1 MLDTLASLGEFLG
14 GMAVIGGVIFAVIQV
29 RHYRQQRRDAGAIE
43 LVHVVLS
50 VHFLEAFRLMGS
62 VPDGISATE
71 LRAKGAE
78 YEAAALSVFLMYET
92 IGLLV
97 FRDVA
102 PFHLVRDLTG
112 GAAVAM
118 WRKLRI
124 YFEEIREERSHERIA
139 EWFQWL
145 AERLEEEEARAPIQP
160 AHKRFADWKPPPRNR
175 HGLKHQSSGRRDYH
189 ERSGYTR

>member
-1 MLDTLASLGEFLG
+1 MLNTLASLGEFLG

-29 RHYRQQRRDAGAIE
+29 RHHRQRRRDAGAIE

-50 VHFLEAFRLMGS
+50 THFLEAFRLMGS

-71 LRAKGAE
+71 LRAKGGE
-78 YEAAALSVFLMYET
+78 YEAAALSIFLLYET

-97 FRDVA
+97 FRYVA
-102 PFHLVRDLTG
+102 PFHVVRELTG

-118 WRKLRI
+118 WRKLST

-145 AERLEEEEARAPIQP
+145 AERLEEEEARAPIEP
-160 AHKRFADWKPPPRNR
+160 AHKRFAEWKPRPRNR
-175 HGLKHQSSGRRDYH
+175 RGLERQS
-189 ERSGYTR
+189 